1 MSVFGLSY
9 SKVIQQCQ
17 NGVCERALQGLDPS
31 VWSLRR
37 LTCLGSAVINKLR
50 GHISG
55 CIRNLPCCVTE
66 PKTHVA
72 SDKIHLVSAKSH
84 THSERGLKFPPEPPE
99 EGFPLV
105 VRTRPRPK
113 CIGSTAAAPVMWAL
127 LCHCAR

>member
-31 VWSLRR
+31 VQSLRR
-37 LTCLGSAVINKLR
+37 RTCLGYAVINKLH

-72 SDKIHLVSAKSH
+72 SDKIYPVSAKSH
-84 THSERGLKFPPEPPE
+84 THSEKGLNFPQEHPE
-99 EGFPLV
+99 EGFSSF

-113 CIGSTAAAPVMWAL
+113 CIGSAAAASVMWAL
-127 LCHCAR
+127 LCHCVR